1 MSTKDEVLAILEQR
15 RVDKISGQKIADELG
30 VSRTAV
36 WKAINT
42 LKADGYLISS
52 TTNAGYKLIN
62 PSDSLNTAAIKP
74 LLDRKLIVETYQT
87 IDSTNAE
94 AKRRLNDN
102 PHEDILIL
110 AESQEK
116 GRGRLGRTFYSP
128 SRNGIYM
135 SLTLHDLNPQN
146 DATLVT
152 TAAAVAVCQA
162 IEELTDLKPRIKWV
176 NDIFIDGKKICGILT
191 EGTLSLETQ
200 TIQSIILGI
209 GLNVLEDENLPAELQ
224 QIVGSLFKKE
234 SPVSRNHLAASIIN
248 HFFRIYETMGTR
260 EYLDEYRE
268 RCFVLGRNVSFVKNN
283 ETYSGLAIGIDDTG
297 ALEIQL
303 TDNTITKISYGEIS
317 INWRNE
323 S

>member
-1 MSTKDEVLAILEQR
+1 MSTKEEVLAILEQER
-15 RVDKISGQKIADELG
+15 DEKISGQKIAEELG
-30 VSRTAV
+30 ISRTAV

-42 LKADGYLISS
+42 LKTDGYLISS

-74 LLDRKLIVETYQT
+74 LLNRKLTIKTYQT

-102 PHEDILIL
+102 PDEDILIL

-116 GRGRLGRTFYSP
+116 GRGRLGRSFYSP

-135 SLTLHDLNPQN
+135 SLTLHNLDPQN

-162 IEELTDLKPRIKWV
+162 IEELTDLKPQIKWV
-176 NDIFIDGKKICGILT
+176 NDIFIGGKKVCGILT
-191 EGTLSLETQ
+191 EGILSMETQ

-209 GLNVLEDENLPAELQ
+209 GLNVLEDKDLPAELQ
-224 QIVGSLFKKE
+224 SIVGSLFKDK
-234 SPVSRNHLAASIIN
+234 SPMSRNDLAASIIN
-248 HFFRIYETMGTR
+248 HFFNIYETMETR
-260 EYLDEYRE
+260 EYLDYYRE
-268 RCFVLGRNVSFVKNN
+268 RCFVLGRTVSFVKNR
-283 ETYSGLAIGIDDTG
+283 ETYTGLATGIDDTG

-317 INWRNE
+317 INWRNGK
-323 S
+323 

>member
-15 RVDKISGQKIADELG
+15 RVDKISGQKMADELG
-30 VSRTAV
+30 VSRTAI

-74 LLDRKLIVETYQT
+74 LLNRKLIVKTYQT

-102 PHEDILIL
+102 PHEDVLIL

-135 SLTLHDLNPQN
+135 SLALHDLNPKN

-162 IEELTDLKPRIKWV
+162 IEELTELKPQIKWV
-176 NDIFIDGKKICGILT
+176 NDIFIDDKKVCGILT
-191 EGTLSLETQ
+191 EGILSLETQ

-209 GLNVLEDENLPAELQ
+209 GLNVFEDENLPADLQ

-234 SPVSRNHLAASIIN
+234 NPVSRNELAASIIN
-248 HFFRIYETMGTR
+248 HFFRIYETMETR
-260 EYLDEYRE
+260 EYLAAYRE
-268 RCFVLGRNVSFVKNN
+268 RCFVLGRNVTFIKNN
-283 ETYSGLAIGIDDTG
+283 KTYAGRATGIDDTG

-303 TDNTITKISYGEIS
+303 NDNTTTKISYGEIS

-323 S
+323 

>member
-303 TDNTITKISYGEIS
+303 TDNTTTKISYGEIS

>member
-162 IEELTDLKPRIKWV
+162 IEELTDLKPQIKWV

-191 EGTLSLETQ
+191 EGILSLETQ

-248 HFFRIYETMGTR
+248 QFFRIYETMGTR

-283 ETYSGLAIGIDDTG
+283 ETYSGLATGIDDTG

-303 TDNTITKISYGEIS
+303 TDNTTTKISYGEIS